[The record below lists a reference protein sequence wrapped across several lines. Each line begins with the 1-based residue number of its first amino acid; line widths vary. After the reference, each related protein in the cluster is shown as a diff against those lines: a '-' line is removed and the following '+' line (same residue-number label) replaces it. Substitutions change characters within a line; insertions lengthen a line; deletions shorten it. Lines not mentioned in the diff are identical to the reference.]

1 MTRKMMALLDSEAEL
16 TLKKKYLYWVESSMI
31 PEFQNGSGVP
41 ELSPEW
47 FRNPEPF
54 WNVPKYVLFHIFYIT
69 GLIIASIT

>member
-1 MTRKMMALLDSEAEL
+1 
-16 TLKKKYLYWVESSMI
+16 MI

-54 WNVPKYVLFHIFYIT
+54 WNVPKYVLFPLLKCQMWCKMRHE
-69 GLIIASIT
+69 IIRTLCDTH